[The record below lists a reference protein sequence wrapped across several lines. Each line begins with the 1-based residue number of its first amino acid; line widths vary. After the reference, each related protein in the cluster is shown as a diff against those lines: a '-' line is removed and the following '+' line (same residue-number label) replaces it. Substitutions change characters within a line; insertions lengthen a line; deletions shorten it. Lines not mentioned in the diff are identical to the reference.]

1 MSKRALKKYLSDM
14 DKDALKE
21 QVIDLYD
28 RIAQVKTYYDFVFN
42 PKEEKLVQEAKV
54 KISNEYFPTRRKRA
68 RKRRSIAQNYI
79 KQFKT
84 LGMDP
89 KLLADV
95 MLYNIEI
102 AQTYTASYPINQ
114 ESFYKSIYNSFQEAV
129 QFISYHHL
137 LEEESTR
144 IEGVLDQVEAQHWVN
159 AHYFEE
165 LMDRFVD

>member
-14 DKDALKE
+14 DKGALEE
-21 QVIDLYD
+21 QIIDLYE
-28 RIAQVKTYYDFVFN
+28 RIAPVKTYYDFVFN

-54 KISNEYFPTRRKRA
+54 KISNEYFPTRRKRP
-68 RKRRSIAQNYI
+68 RKRRSVAQNYI

-84 LGMDP
+84 LGLDP

-102 AQTYTASYPINQ
+102 AQTFTASYPIKQ
-114 ESFYKSIYNSFQEAV
+114 EAFYKSMYNSFQDAL
-129 QFISYHHL
+129 QFMTYHHL
-137 LEEESTR
+137 LEELSAR
-144 IEGVLDQVEAQHWVN
+144 VEGILDQTEAQNWMN

>member
-14 DKDALKE
+14 DKGALEE
-21 QVIDLYD
+21 QVIDLYE

-42 PKEEKLVQEAKV
+42 PKEEKLVQEAKI

-84 LGMDP
+84 IGLDP

-102 AQTYTASYPINQ
+102 AQTYTASYPIKQ
-114 ESFYKSIYNSFQEAV
+114 DSFYKSIYNSFQDAL
-129 QFISYHHL
+129 QFITYHHL
-137 LEEESTR
+137 LEELSGR
-144 IEGVLDQVEAQHWVN
+144 LEGILTQAETQDWVN
-159 AHYFEE
+159 AHHFDE
-165 LMDRFVD
+165 LMNRFVD

>member
-14 DKDALKE
+14 DKDALEE
-21 QVIDLYD
+21 QVIDLYE

-54 KISNEYFPTRRKRA
+54 KISNEYFPTRRKKP
-68 RKRRSIAQNYI
+68 RKRRSVAQNYI

-84 LGMDP
+84 LGVDP

-102 AQTYTASYPINQ
+102 AQTFTASYPMKQ
-114 ESFYKSIYNSFQEAV
+114 DSFYKSMYNSFQDAL
-129 QFISYHHL
+129 QFITYHHL
-137 LEEESTR
+137 LEDLSSR
-144 IEGVLDQVEAQHWVN
+144 IEGILDQAESQEWINTHF
-159 AHYFEE
+159 FEE